1 MDSLDKV
8 GLQGFIEHTFG
19 MKLLVEE
26 MAAFPDIKT
35 MAEYVASRKTKVE
48 VEEVDWHSLLNEPVP
63 DLRIPHASFFFPL
76 LNKCLKLFFRLYNSL
91 RIHGK
96 IQIPDKG
103 PYILAPNHQSF
114 ADAPVVLSGLTWKQ
128 IQTCYFYATEEHVK
142 SKFRRALAD
151 KNNIIIMEQ
160 AHLKESIQKL
170 AQVLKNGKNI
180 VIFPEGSRTHDGE
193 LGDFKL
199 AFAILSKELNIPV
212 IPVCI
217 KGAYEAWPRYHRF
230 IYPRHIEVHYLPS
243 VIPTSDI
250 TYQQLADKVK
260 QAIAKLSEK

>member
-1 MDSLDKV
+1 M
-8 GLQGFIEHTFG
+8 
-19 MKLLVEE
+19 
-26 MAAFPDIKT
+26 
-35 MAEYVASRKTKVE
+35 
-48 VEEVDWHSLLNEPVP
+48 
-63 DLRIPHASFFFPL
+63 
-76 LNKCLKLFFRLYNSL
+76 
-91 RIHGK
+91 
-96 IQIPDKG
+96 
-103 PYILAPNHQSF
+103 
-114 ADAPVVLSGLTWKQ
+114 
-128 IQTCYFYATEEHVK
+128 QTCYFYATEEHIK

-151 KNNIIIMEQ
+151 KNNTIIMEQ
-160 AHLKESIQKL
+160 VHLKESIQKL

-217 KGAYEAWPRYHRF
+217 KGAYEAWPRHRKY
-230 IYPRHIEVHYLPS
+230 IHPRHIEVHYLPP

-260 QAIAKLSEK
+260 QAIAAVLEK